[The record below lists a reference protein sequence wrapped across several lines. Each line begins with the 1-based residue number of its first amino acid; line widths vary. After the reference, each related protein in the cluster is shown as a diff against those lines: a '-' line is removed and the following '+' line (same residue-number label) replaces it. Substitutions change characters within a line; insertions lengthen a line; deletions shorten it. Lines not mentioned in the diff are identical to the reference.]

1 MSQPLESHITV
12 EQVNAINCARN
23 AAHELGLILKN
34 VHDSDGLESVNFI
47 TQSNYHYANDSEGE
61 IAFDKDISGLE
72 SSISILDS
80 LVASVAPSKD
90 VQALV
95 ELNTEKLRS
104 IHHLLDQKFTDE
116 FERALIVAPE
126 KSGHVDIGS
135 LAHFIFGGATKKT
148 KRLICGALEGS
159 RIPYEGL
166 AIARMLIKS
175 GVNRDLVIN
184 GYVSWFDSGID
195 SGIPACAFVS
205 VSAFTVVGVESIRA
219 LYADQRVVAI
229 VFSDLGL
236 FADTTR
242 MLRRISASGTK
253 FSAPKKPKNL
263 RTVHDCAASMMSK
276 IGQEDFTLN
285 QREDILALD
294 GKALGDTGF
303 TLGIPNTHFHLVDV
317 GESLAFCIGNGAY
330 SRSVANGSTSI
341 ATIWRGGEL
350 KYAIEFTR
358 FSIEQ
363 AQGFGNRIENKP
375 PREVLAAIEDLL
387 IEAPTLPDDFL
398 PITDSRWVNGYK
410 YTQDGD
416 LYLLL
421 SQIVYVYS
429 GVPVE
434 VYEGLLSSNAKGSY
448 VNREIKNKF
457 PYSKVGSLLEQ

>member
-1 MSQPLESHITV
+1 MSQFLESSITTDHIS
-12 EQVNAINCARN
+12 AIKNVRD

-34 VHDSDGLESVNFI
+34 FHAFDGLESVNFV

-95 ELNTEKLRS
+95 ELNAEKLRS

-166 AIARMLIKS
+166 AIARTLIKS
-175 GVNRDLVIN
+175 GINRDLVIN
-184 GYVSWFDSGID
+184 GYEG
-195 SGIPACAFVS
+195 FVGRGLFPLVP

-219 LYADQRVVAI
+219 LYTDKRVVAV

-242 MLRRISASGTK
+242 MLRRISDSGTK
-253 FSAPKKPKNL
+253 FSEPIKPKNL
-263 RTVHDCAASMMSK
+263 GEVHNCAASMMSK

-303 TLGIPNTHFHLVDV
+303 TLGIPKTHFHLIDV

-330 SRSVANGSTSI
+330 SQSVANGSTSI

-363 AQGFGNRIENKP
+363 AQGFGNRTENKP
-375 PREVLAAIEDLL
+375 PREVLAAIEELL

-421 SQIVYVYS
+421 SEIVYVYS

-434 VYEGLLSSNAKGSY
+434 VYEGLLSSHAKGSY

-457 PYSKVGSLLEQ
+457 HYSKVGPLLEQ

>member
-1 MSQPLESHITV
+1 
-12 EQVNAINCARN
+12 
-23 AAHELGLILKN
+23 
-34 VHDSDGLESVNFI
+34 
-47 TQSNYHYANDSEGE
+47 
-61 IAFDKDISGLE
+61 
-72 SSISILDS
+72 
-80 LVASVAPSKD
+80 
-90 VQALV
+90 LV

-116 FERALIVAPE
+116 FERALIVAPNE
-126 KSGHVDIGS
+126 SGHVDIGS
-135 LAHFIFGGATKKT
+135 LAHFIFGSATKKT

-159 RIPYEGL
+159 RIRYEGL

-184 GYVSWFDSGID
+184 GYVSWFDSDAGEFFNL
-195 SGIPACAFVS
+195 ARAFVP

-229 VFSDLGL
+229 VFSGLGL
-236 FADTTR
+236 FTDTTR
-242 MLRRISASGTK
+242 MLRRISESGTK
-253 FSAPKKPKNL
+253 FSAPKKPKSL
-263 RTVHDCAASMMSK
+263 RTVHDCAARMMSK

-303 TLGIPNTHFHLVDV
+303 TLGVPNNHFQLIDI

-410 YTQDGD
+410 YTQEGD

-434 VYEGLLSSNAKGSY
+434 VYEGLLNSHAKGSY
-448 VNREIKNKF
+448 VNGEIKGKF
-457 PYSKVGSLLEQ
+457 PYSKVGPLLEQ